1 MNKKVF
7 LVKFETIDSF
17 IIAALKIM
25 SIFAAVLRTAAVA

>member
-25 SIFAAVLRTAAVA
+25 SIFAAVSRTAAVA